1 MNSTIVFNAIIKGE
15 CEMEI
20 KKVNDLLMEFKKEYL
35 NKINNH
41 YSFLSENDKKNFPF
55 YRAYDYLGLKV
66 LNIGKINEPREYI
79 VIITNNIENEYI
91 EETQL
96 NTEDHYFKRMIA
108 DGDKV
113 EKVAQFLLPNVNF
126 IKKKF
131 SYIKFVNKYK
141 LENGQFGF
149 SAKLLAKDHYG
160 EIGKD
165 KNKKIANNDKPSKN
179 PFSFLDFDML
189 IEKVNDED
197 FKYQMNEA
205 KICYENQLYLAATC
219 TFSVC
224 LETVLMIILEKNNL
238 KVDDESTMLN
248 KIGDTLRN
256 KKIISKRANNRLLV
270 TYSVR
275 NSTSHTNKN
284 KVIQN
289 DCEWILKTIEFF
301 VDEYI
306 D

>member
-1 MNSTIVFNAIIKGE
+1 MKR
-15 CEMEI
+15 EML
-20 KKVNDLLMEFKKEYL
+20 NDLLTEFKKAYL
-35 NKINNH
+35 NKINKD
-41 YSFLSENDKKNFPF
+41 YSFLPENDKKNFPF
-55 YRAYDYLGLKV
+55 YKTYNYLGLIV
-66 LNIGKINEPREYI
+66 LNIGKINEVKEYI
-79 VIITNNIENEYI
+79 VVITNNIDNQYI
-91 EETQL
+91 KETQI
-96 NTEDHYFKRMIA
+96 NTEDSNFKRLIA
-108 DGDKV
+108 DQAGAK
-113 EKVAQFLLPNVNF
+113 EVAQYLLPSIDF
-126 IKKKF
+126 SKKKF
-131 SYIKFVNKYK
+131 SYIKFCVKY
-141 LENGQFGF
+141 EFEYAQFELQG
-149 SAKLLAKDHYG
+149 KLLAKNHYN
-160 EIGKD
+160 EIYKD
-165 KNKKIANNDKPSKN
+165 KNKKIVNNNKPSKN
-179 PFSFLDFDML
+179 PFSFLDFDTL
-189 IEKVNDED
+189 IDKVNDED

-224 LETVLMIILEKNNL
+224 LETVLMIILENNNL
-238 KVDDESTMLN
+238 KVDDDSTMLN

-256 KKIISKRANNRLLV
+256 KNIISKRANNRLLV

>member
-1 MNSTIVFNAIIKGE
+1 MKI
-15 CEMEI
+15 EM
-20 KKVNDLLMEFKKEYL
+20 VNDLLMEFKKAYI
-35 NKINNH
+35 NKIESD

-55 YRAYDYLGLKV
+55 YKAYDYLGLKI
-66 LNIGKINEPREYI
+66 LNIGKINEPNEYI
-79 VIITNNIENEYI
+79 IVITNNIENQYI
-91 EETQL
+91 EENQIDI
-96 NTEDHYFKRMIA
+96 EDTTFKKMIA
-108 DGDKV
+108 DDDKP
-113 EKVAQFLLPNVNF
+113 EEVAQYLLPNIDF
-126 IKKKF
+126 SKKKY
-131 SYIKFVNKYK
+131 SYIKFGVNYEVKH
-141 LENGQFGF
+141 GHFGF
-149 SAKLLAKDHYG
+149 KGQLLAKEHYNK
-160 EIGKD
+160 IYKD
-165 KNKKIANNDKPSKN
+165 KNQKIINNNKPSKN
-179 PFSFLDFDML
+179 PFSFLDFETL
-189 IEKVNDED
+189 INKVDDDD

-205 KICYENQLYLAATC
+205 KTCYENQLYLAATC

-238 KVDDESTMLN
+238 KVDDNSTMLN

-256 KKIISKRANNRLLV
+256 KDIISKRANNRLLV

>member
-1 MNSTIVFNAIIKGE
+1 MKI
-15 CEMEI
+15 EM
-20 KKVNDLLMEFKKEYL
+20 VNDLLMEFKKAYI
-35 NKINNH
+35 NKIESD

-55 YRAYDYLGLKV
+55 YKAYDYLGLKI
-66 LNIGKINEPREYI
+66 LNIGKINEPNEYI
-79 VIITNNIENEYI
+79 IVITNNIENQYI
-91 EETQL
+91 EENQIDI
-96 NTEDHYFKRMIA
+96 EDTTFKKMIA
-108 DGDKV
+108 DDDKP
-113 EKVAQFLLPNVNF
+113 EEVAQYLLPNIDF
-126 IKKKF
+126 SKKKY
-131 SYIKFVNKYK
+131 SYIKFGVNYEVKH
-141 LENGQFGF
+141 GQFGF
-149 SAKLLAKDHYG
+149 KGQLLAKEHYNK
-160 EIGKD
+160 IYKD
-165 KNKKIANNDKPSKN
+165 KNQKIINNNKPSKN
-179 PFSFLDFDML
+179 PFSFLDFETL
-189 IEKVNDED
+189 INKVDDDD

-238 KVDDESTMLN
+238 KVDDNSTMLN

-256 KKIISKRANNRLLV
+256 KDIISKRANNRLLV

>member
-1 MNSTIVFNAIIKGE
+1 MNI
-15 CEMEI
+15 EM
-20 KKVNDLLMEFKKEYL
+20 VNNLLTQFKKEYL
-35 NKINNH
+35 NTIESD

-55 YRAYDYLGLKV
+55 YKAYDYLGLII

-79 VIITNNIENEYI
+79 FVITNNIENQYI
-91 EETQL
+91 KETQI
-96 NTEDHYFKRMIA
+96 NTEDPNFKKMIA
-108 DGDKV
+108 DRDNP
-113 EKVAQFLLPNVNF
+113 EEVAQYLLPSIDFNN
-126 IKKKF
+126 KKF
-131 SYIKFVNKYK
+131 SYVKFGINYELKPDH
-141 LENGQFGF
+141 FGF
-149 SAKLLAKDHYG
+149 KGKLLAKEHYD
-160 EIGKD
+160 EIYKD
-165 KNKKIANNDKPSKN
+165 KSKKIMNNNKPSKN
-179 PFSFLDFDML
+179 PFSFLDFETIMD
-189 IEKVNDED
+189 KVNDDD

-238 KVDDESTMLN
+238 KVDDDSTMLN

-256 KKIISKRANNRLLV
+256 KNIISKRANNRLLV